1 MRSLNICQTKL
12 EITKKKGLRASSKMN
27 EELKNS
33 LDSLAGE
40 IDNKIESKSMEVV
53 ETIKADNADAVA
65 NVDAKIETLNKRM
78 DDAEIAQKKAFEANQ
93 APTTFKSALE
103 KAIENGALEPL
114 KKGGRSAEF
123 ILKAD
128 MKISSDFT
136 GDVIAPT
143 RVDGVKFDP
152 SKPSHIREILP
163 IGSTDSDVVRYVK
176 ETAYSDGVSAKSE
189 GATLG
194 QTDFELEA
202 KDANVRKIGTY
213 LRVSEEMLDD
223 YKQLISYL
231 SARVPSKIMAVEDD
245 QILNGNG
252 TAPNLSGIFTD
263 GTAFVTANTGAFYQA
278 VSNPNEFDVLVAS
291 MNQLALA
298 NYQADHIVLNPSD
311 FHKILVLK
319 DTTNQY
325 LKDQVYAGLQ
335 PSFMGV
341 PVVLNTAVTAGN
353 FLVGNFALGSQLWV
367 REGISLGIYREDGV
381 NIREGFVTI
390 RAKMREALTNYN
402 PNAFV
407 QGSFSSAI
415 TAITKP

>member
-1 MRSLNICQTKL
+1 
-12 EITKKKGLRASSKMN
+12 MN

-53 ETIKADNADAVA
+53 ETIKADNADVVA
-65 NVDAKIETLNKRM
+65 EANAKIESLNKRL
-78 DDAEIAQKKAFEANQ
+78 DDAEIANKKAFEANKG
-93 APTTFKSALE
+93 PVTFKSALTE
-103 KAIENGALEPL
+103 AIENGALEPL
-114 KKGGRSAEF
+114 KKGHRSAE
-123 ILKAD
+123 IVLKAD

-152 SKPSHIREILP
+152 SKVSHIREILP

-176 ETAYSDGVSAKSE
+176 ETAYSDGASFKSE

-202 KDANVRKIGTY
+202 KDANVRKLGTY

-223 YKQLISYL
+223 YKQLVSYL
-231 SARVPSKIMAVEDD
+231 SARVPSKIMAVEDNA
-245 QILNGNG
+245 ILNGNG
-252 TAPNLSGIFTD
+252 SAPNLSGLFTD
-263 GTAFVTANTGAFYQA
+263 GTAFVTGASGAFYQA
-278 VSNPNEFDVLVAS
+278 ISSPNEFDVLVAS
-291 MNQLALA
+291 MNQLALV

-319 DTTNQY
+319 DSNNSY
-325 LKDQVYAGLQ
+325 LKDQVYAGMA
-335 PSFMGV
+335 PTFMGV
-341 PVVLNTAVTAGN
+341 PVVLNTAVTAGK
-353 FLVGNFALGSQLWV
+353 FIVGNFALGSQLWI
-367 REGISLGIYREDGV
+367 REGVGLGIYREDGT

-390 RAKMREALTNYN
+390 RVKERVALTNYN

-407 QGSFSSAI
+407 QGTFSSAI
-415 TAITKP
+415 TAITKS

>member
-1 MRSLNICQTKL
+1 
-12 EITKKKGLRASSKMN
+12 MN

-40 IDNKIESKSMEVV
+40 IDSKIETKSMEVV
-53 ETIKADNADAVA
+53 ETIKADNANKVQE
-65 NVDAKIETLNKRM
+65 VETKIEAMAKRL
-78 DDAEIAQKKAFEANQ
+78 DDAEMINKKAFEAKAE
-93 APTTFKSALE
+93 APMSFKSALE
-103 KAIENGALEPL
+103 KAIEDGGLESFKKNGN
-114 KKGGRSAEF
+114 AEL

-136 GDVIAPT
+136 GDVIQPT

-176 ETAYSDGVSAKSE
+176 ETAYSDGSSFKQE

-202 KDANVRKIGTY
+202 KDANVRKLGTY
-213 LRVSEEMLDD
+213 LRVSEEMMDD
-223 YKQLISYL
+223 YKQLVSYL
-231 SARVPSKIMAVEDD
+231 SARVPNKIMAVEDT

-252 TAPNLSGIFTD
+252 SNPDRFGLFTD
-263 GTAFVTANTGAFYQA
+263 GTAFSAGSFSGA
-278 VSNPNEFDVLVAS
+278 VSNANEFDVLVAS

-298 NYQADHIVLNPSD
+298 NYQADYIVLNPTD
-311 FHKILVLK
+311 FHKILLLK

-335 PSFMGV
+335 PNFMGV
-341 PVVLNTAVTAGN
+341 PVILNTACTAGK
-353 FLVGNFALGSQLWV
+353 FLVGNFALGTQLWV
-367 REGISLGIYREDGV
+367 REGISLGIFREDGINV
-381 NIREGFVTI
+381 REGFVTI
-390 RAKMREALTNYN
+390 RVKERVALTNYN

-407 QGSFSSAI
+407 QGTFSSAI
-415 TAITKP
+415 TAITV

>member
-1 MRSLNICQTKL
+1 
-12 EITKKKGLRASSKMN
+12 MN

-40 IDNKIESKSMEVV
+40 IDSKIETKSMEVV
-53 ETIKADNADAVA
+53 ETIKADNANKVQE
-65 NVDAKIETLNKRM
+65 VETKIEAMAKRL
-78 DDAEIAQKKAFEANQ
+78 DDAEMINKKAFEAKAE
-93 APTTFKSALE
+93 APMSFKSALE
-103 KAIENGALEPL
+103 KAIEDGGLESFKKNGN
-114 KKGGRSAEF
+114 AEL

-136 GDVIAPT
+136 GDVIQPT

-176 ETAYSDGVSAKSE
+176 ETAYSDGSSFKQE

-202 KDANVRKIGTY
+202 KDANVRKLGTY
-213 LRVSEEMLDD
+213 LRVSEEMMDD
-223 YKQLISYL
+223 YKQLVSYL
-231 SARVPSKIMAVEDD
+231 SARVPNKIMAVEDT

-252 TAPNLSGIFTD
+252 SNPNLSGLFTD
-263 GTAFVTANTGAFYQA
+263 GTAFSAGSFSGA
-278 VSNPNEFDVLVAS
+278 VSNANEFDVLVAS

-298 NYQADHIVLNPSD
+298 NYQADYIVLNPTD
-311 FHKILVLK
+311 FHKILLLK

-335 PSFMGV
+335 PNFMGV
-341 PVVLNTAVTAGN
+341 PVILNTACTAGK
-353 FLVGNFALGSQLWV
+353 FLVGNFALGTQLWV
-367 REGISLGIYREDGV
+367 REGISLGIFREDGINV
-381 NIREGFVTI
+381 REGFVTI
-390 RAKMREALTNYN
+390 RVKERVALTNYN

-407 QGSFSSAI
+407 QGTFSSAI
-415 TAITKP
+415 TAITV

>member
-1 MRSLNICQTKL
+1 
-12 EITKKKGLRASSKMN
+12 MN

-40 IDNKIESKSMEVV
+40 IDSKIETKSMEVV
-53 ETIKADNADAVA
+53 ETIKADNANKVQE
-65 NVDAKIETLNKRM
+65 VETKIEAMAKRL
-78 DDAEIAQKKAFEANQ
+78 DDAEMINKKAFEAKAE
-93 APTTFKSALE
+93 APMSFKSALE
-103 KAIENGALEPL
+103 KAIEDGGLDSYKKNG
-114 KKGGRSAEF
+114 SAEL

-152 SKPSHIREILP
+152 AKPSHIREILP

-176 ETAYSDGVSAKSE
+176 ETAYSDGASFKQE

-202 KDANVRKIGTY
+202 KDANVRKLGTY
-213 LRVSEEMLDD
+213 LRVSEEMMDD
-223 YKQLISYL
+223 YKQLVSYL
-231 SARVPSKIMAVEDD
+231 SARVPSKIMAVEDT

-252 TAPNLSGIFTD
+252 SNPNLSGLFTD
-263 GTAFVTANTGAFYQA
+263 GTAFSAGSFAGA
-278 VSNPNEFDVLVAS
+278 VSNANEFDVLVAS

-298 NYQADHIVLNPSD
+298 NYQADYIVLNPTD
-311 FHKILVLK
+311 FHKILLLK

-335 PSFMGV
+335 PNFMGV
-341 PVVLNTAVTAGN
+341 PVILNTACTAGK
-353 FLVGNFALGSQLWV
+353 FLVGNFAMGSQLWV
-367 REGISLGIYREDGV
+367 REGISLGIYREDGI

-390 RAKMREALTNYN
+390 RVKERVALTNYN

-407 QGSFSSAI
+407 QGTFSSAI
-415 TAITKP
+415 TAITV

>member
-1 MRSLNICQTKL
+1 
-12 EITKKKGLRASSKMN
+12 MN

-40 IDNKIESKSMEVV
+40 IDSKIETKSMEVV
-53 ETIKADNADAVA
+53 ETIKADNANKVQE
-65 NVDAKIETLNKRM
+65 VETKIEAMAKRL
-78 DDAEIAQKKAFEANQ
+78 DDAEMINKKAFEAKAE
-93 APTTFKSALE
+93 APMSFKSALE
-103 KAIENGALEPL
+103 KAIEDGGLDSYKKNG
-114 KKGGRSAEF
+114 SAEL

-152 SKPSHIREILP
+152 AKPSHIREILP

-176 ETAYSDGVSAKSE
+176 ETAYSDGASFKQE

-202 KDANVRKIGTY
+202 KDANVRKLGTY
-213 LRVSEEMLDD
+213 LRVSEEMMDD
-223 YKQLISYL
+223 YKQLVSYL
-231 SARVPSKIMAVEDD
+231 SARVPSKIMAVEDT

-252 TAPNLSGIFTD
+252 SNPNLSGLFTD
-263 GTAFVTANTGAFYQA
+263 GTAFSAGSFAGA
-278 VSNPNEFDVLVAS
+278 VSNANEFDVLVAS

-298 NYQADHIVLNPSD
+298 NYQADYIVLNPTD
-311 FHKILVLK
+311 FHKILLLK

-335 PSFMGV
+335 PNFMGV
-341 PVVLNTAVTAGN
+341 PVILNTACTAGK
-353 FLVGNFALGSQLWV
+353 FLVGNFAMGSQLWV
-367 REGISLGIYREDGV
+367 REGISLGIYREDGI

-390 RAKMREALTNYN
+390 RVKERVALTNYN

-407 QGSFSSAI
+407 QGTFSSAI
-415 TAITKP
+415 SAITV

>member
-1 MRSLNICQTKL
+1 
-12 EITKKKGLRASSKMN
+12 MN

-40 IDNKIESKSMEVV
+40 IDSKIETKSMEVV
-53 ETIKADNADAVA
+53 ETIKADNANKVQE
-65 NVDAKIETLNKRM
+65 VDTKIEAIAKRL
-78 DDAEIAQKKAFEANQ
+78 DEAEMINKKAFEAKAE
-93 APTTFKSALE
+93 APMSFKSALE
-103 KAIENGALEPL
+103 KAIEDGGLDSYKKNGN
-114 KKGGRSAEF
+114 AEL

-152 SKPSHIREILP
+152 AKPSHIREILP

-176 ETAYSDGVSAKSE
+176 ETAYSDGASFKQE

-202 KDANVRKIGTY
+202 KDANVRKLGTY
-213 LRVSEEMLDD
+213 LRVSEEMMDD
-223 YKQLISYL
+223 YKQLVSYL
-231 SARVPSKIMAVEDD
+231 SARVPSKIMAVEDT

-252 TAPNLSGIFTD
+252 SNPNLSGLFTD
-263 GTAFVTANTGAFYQA
+263 GTAFSAGSFAGA
-278 VSNPNEFDVLVAS
+278 VSNANEFDVLVAS

-298 NYQADHIVLNPSD
+298 NYQADYIVLNPTD
-311 FHKILVLK
+311 FHKILLLK

-335 PSFMGV
+335 PNFMGV
-341 PVVLNTAVTAGN
+341 PVILNTACTAGK
-353 FLVGNFALGSQLWV
+353 FLVGNFAMGSQLWV
-367 REGISLGIYREDGV
+367 REGISLGIYREDGINV
-381 NIREGFVTI
+381 REGFVTI
-390 RAKMREALTNYN
+390 RVKERVALTNYN

-407 QGSFSSAI
+407 QGTFSTAI
-415 TAITKP
+415 TAISV

>member
-1 MRSLNICQTKL
+1 
-12 EITKKKGLRASSKMN
+12 MN

-40 IDNKIESKSMEVV
+40 IDSKIETKSMEVV
-53 ETIKADNADAVA
+53 ETIKADNANKVQE
-65 NVDAKIETLNKRM
+65 VETKIEAMAKRL
-78 DDAEIAQKKAFEANQ
+78 DDAEMINKKAFEAKAE
-93 APTTFKSALE
+93 APMSFKSALE
-103 KAIENGALEPL
+103 KAIEDGGLDSYKKNGN
-114 KKGGRSAEF
+114 AEL

-152 SKPSHIREILP
+152 SKPSHIREIMP

-176 ETAYSDGVSAKSE
+176 ETAYSDGASFKQE

-202 KDANVRKIGTY
+202 KDANVRKLGTY
-213 LRVSEEMLDD
+213 LRVSEEMMDD
-223 YKQLISYL
+223 YKQLVSYL
-231 SARVPSKIMAVEDD
+231 SARVPSKIMAVEDT

-252 TAPNLSGIFTD
+252 SNPNLSGLFTD
-263 GTAFVTANTGAFYQA
+263 GTAFSAGSFAGA
-278 VSNPNEFDVLVAS
+278 VSNANEFDVLVAS

-298 NYQADHIVLNPSD
+298 NYQADYIVLNPTD
-311 FHKILVLK
+311 FHKILLLK

-335 PSFMGV
+335 PNFMGV
-341 PVVLNTAVTAGN
+341 PVILNTACTAGK
-353 FLVGNFALGSQLWV
+353 FLVGNFAMGSQLWV
-367 REGISLGIYREDGV
+367 REGISLGIYREDGINV
-381 NIREGFVTI
+381 REGFVTI
-390 RAKMREALTNYN
+390 RVKERVALTNYN

-407 QGSFSSAI
+407 QGTFSTAI
-415 TAITKP
+415 TAISV

>member
-1 MRSLNICQTKL
+1 
-12 EITKKKGLRASSKMN
+12 MN

-40 IDNKIESKSMEVV
+40 IDSKIETKSMEVV
-53 ETIKADNADAVA
+53 ETIKADNANKVQE
-65 NVDAKIETLNKRM
+65 VETKIEAMAKRL
-78 DDAEIAQKKAFEANQ
+78 DDAEMINKKAFEAKAE
-93 APTTFKSALE
+93 APMSFKSALE
-103 KAIENGALEPL
+103 KAIEDGGLDSYKKNGN
-114 KKGGRSAEF
+114 AELL
-123 ILKAD
+123 LKAD

-136 GDVIAPT
+136 GDVIQPT

-176 ETAYSDGVSAKSE
+176 ESAYSDGASFKQE

-202 KDANVRKIGTY
+202 KDANVRKLGTY
-213 LRVSEEMLDD
+213 LRVSEEMMDD
-223 YKQLISYL
+223 YKQLVSYL
-231 SARVPSKIMAVEDD
+231 SARVPSKIMAVEDT

-252 TAPNLSGIFTD
+252 SNPNLSGLFTD
-263 GTAFVTANTGAFYQA
+263 GTAFSAGSFSGA
-278 VSNPNEFDVLVAS
+278 VSNANEFDVLVAS

-298 NYQADHIVLNPSD
+298 NYQADYIVLNPTD
-311 FHKILVLK
+311 FHKILLLK

-335 PSFMGV
+335 PNFMGV
-341 PVVLNTAVTAGN
+341 PVILNTACTAGK
-353 FLVGNFALGSQLWV
+353 FLVGNFAMGSQLWE
-367 REGISLGIYREDGV
+367 REGISLGIYREDGINV
-381 NIREGFVTI
+381 REGFVTI
-390 RAKMREALTNYN
+390 RVKERVALTNYN

-407 QGSFSSAI
+407 QGTFSTAI
-415 TAITKP
+415 TAITV

>member
-1 MRSLNICQTKL
+1 
-12 EITKKKGLRASSKMN
+12 MN

-40 IDNKIESKSMEVV
+40 IDSKIETKSMEVV
-53 ETIKADNADAVA
+53 ETIKADNANKVQE
-65 NVDAKIETLNKRM
+65 VDTKIEAIAKRL
-78 DDAEIAQKKAFEANQ
+78 DEAEMINKKAFEAKAE
-93 APTTFKSALE
+93 APMSFKSALE
-103 KAIENGALEPL
+103 KAIEDGGLDSYKKNGN
-114 KKGGRSAEF
+114 AEL

-152 SKPSHIREILP
+152 AKPSHIREILP

-176 ETAYSDGVSAKSE
+176 ETAYSDGASFKQE

-202 KDANVRKIGTY
+202 KDANVRKLGTY
-213 LRVSEEMLDD
+213 LRVSEEMMDD
-223 YKQLISYL
+223 YKQLVSYL
-231 SARVPSKIMAVEDD
+231 SARVPSKIMAVEDT

-252 TAPNLSGIFTD
+252 SNPNLSGLFTD
-263 GTAFVTANTGAFYQA
+263 GTAFSAGSFAGA
-278 VSNPNEFDVLVAS
+278 VSNANEFDVLVAS

-298 NYQADHIVLNPSD
+298 NYQADYIVLNPTD
-311 FHKILVLK
+311 FHKILLLK

-335 PSFMGV
+335 PNFMGV
-341 PVVLNTAVTAGN
+341 PVILNTACTAGK
-353 FLVGNFALGSQLWV
+353 FLVGNFAMGSQLWV
-367 REGISLGIYREDGV
+367 REGISLGIYREDGINV
-381 NIREGFVTI
+381 REGFVTI
-390 RAKMREALTNYN
+390 RVKERVALTNYN

-407 QGSFSSAI
+407 RGTFSTAI
-415 TAITKP
+415 TAISV

>member
-1 MRSLNICQTKL
+1 
-12 EITKKKGLRASSKMN
+12 MN

-40 IDNKIESKSMEVV
+40 IDSKIETKSMEVV
-53 ETIKADNADAVA
+53 ETIKADNANKVQE
-65 NVDAKIETLNKRM
+65 VETKIEAMAKRL
-78 DDAEIAQKKAFEANQ
+78 DDAEMINKKAFEAKAE
-93 APTTFKSALE
+93 APMSFKSALE
-103 KAIENGALEPL
+103 KAIEDGGLDSYKKNGN
-114 KKGGRSAEF
+114 AEL

-152 SKPSHIREILP
+152 AKPSHIREILP

-176 ETAYSDGVSAKSE
+176 ETAYSDGASFKQE

-202 KDANVRKIGTY
+202 KDANVRKLGTY
-213 LRVSEEMLDD
+213 LRVSEEMMDD
-223 YKQLISYL
+223 YKQLVSYL
-231 SARVPSKIMAVEDD
+231 SARVPSKIMAVEDT

-252 TAPNLSGIFTD
+252 SNPNLSGLFTD
-263 GTAFVTANTGAFYQA
+263 GTAFSAGSFAGA
-278 VSNPNEFDVLVAS
+278 VSNANEFDVLVAS

-298 NYQADHIVLNPSD
+298 NYQADYIVLNPTD
-311 FHKILVLK
+311 FHKILLLK

-335 PSFMGV
+335 PNFMGV
-341 PVVLNTAVTAGN
+341 PVILNTACTAGK
-353 FLVGNFALGSQLWV
+353 FLVGNFAMGSQLWV
-367 REGISLGIYREDGV
+367 REGISLGIYREDGINV
-381 NIREGFVTI
+381 REGFVTI
-390 RAKMREALTNYN
+390 RVKERVALTNYN

-407 QGSFSSAI
+407 QGTFSTAI
-415 TAITKP
+415 TAISV

>member
-1 MRSLNICQTKL
+1 
-12 EITKKKGLRASSKMN
+12 MN

-40 IDNKIESKSMEVV
+40 IDSKIETKSMEVV
-53 ETIKADNADAVA
+53 ETIKADNANKVQE
-65 NVDAKIETLNKRM
+65 VETKIEAMAKRL
-78 DDAEIAQKKAFEANQ
+78 DDAEMINKKAFEAKAE
-93 APTTFKSALE
+93 APMSFKSALE
-103 KAIENGALEPL
+103 KAIEDGGLDSYKKNGN
-114 KKGGRSAEF
+114 AELL
-123 ILKAD
+123 LKAD

-136 GDVIAPT
+136 GDVIQPT

-176 ETAYSDGVSAKSE
+176 ESAYSDGASFKQE

-202 KDANVRKIGTY
+202 KDANVRKLGTY
-213 LRVSEEMLDD
+213 LRVSEEMMDD
-223 YKQLISYL
+223 YKQLVSYL
-231 SARVPSKIMAVEDD
+231 SARVPSKIMAVEDT

-252 TAPNLSGIFTD
+252 SNPNLSGLFTD
-263 GTAFVTANTGAFYQA
+263 GTAFSAGSFSGA
-278 VSNPNEFDVLVAS
+278 VSNANEFDVLVAS

-298 NYQADHIVLNPSD
+298 NYQADYIVLNPTD
-311 FHKILVLK
+311 FHKILLLK

-335 PSFMGV
+335 PNFMGV
-341 PVVLNTAVTAGN
+341 PVILNTACTAGK
-353 FLVGNFALGSQLWV
+353 FLVGNFAMGSQLWV
-367 REGISLGIYREDGV
+367 REGISLGIYREDGINV
-381 NIREGFVTI
+381 REGFVTI
-390 RAKMREALTNYN
+390 RVKERVALTNYN

-407 QGSFSSAI
+407 QGTFSTAI
-415 TAITKP
+415 TAITV